1 MILYD
6 TYIPEYMS
14 PAMLDDYLARG
25 WYRIGQTMITTDW
38 TIGEQSIYPVF
49 WIRYA
54 LSRYNAGHSARKI
67 IAANRHFTIH
77 VTAAEITVE
86 NESLYQA
93 YQTGIDFT
101 VATTLKDALLGDSLQ
116 SVFSSRMIE
125 VRDRGRLI
133 AAGFFD
139 EGIESVTGIL
149 NFFHPD
155 YKKYSPGKFLFLQ
168 KINVALQQQKR
179 YFYPGYI
186 SNCFTKFDYK
196 LFADKQAVELFVRKQ
211 QTWKPFSETNMD
223 LLVDEMI
230 NEADASDGNMPRQD
244 Q

>member
-38 TIGEQSIYPVF
+38 TFGEQSIYPVF
-49 WIRYA
+49 WIRYV
-54 LSRYNAGHSARKI
+54 LSRYCASHSARKI
-67 IAANRHFTIH
+67 LAANRHFSIH
-77 VTAAEITVE
+77 VTAAEITAE

-101 VATTLKDALLGDSLQ
+101 VAATLKDALLGDSLQ

-125 VRDRGRLI
+125 VRDSGRLI

-139 EGIESVTGIL
+139 EGIESMAGIL

-155 YKKYSPGKFLFLQ
+155 YKRYSPGKFLFLQ
-168 KINVALQQQKR
+168 KIETSIREQKR
-179 YFYPGYI
+179 FFYPGYI

-196 LFADKQAVELFVRKQ
+196 LFADKQAVELFDRKQ
-211 QTWKPFSETNMD
+211 QAWKPFAETNMN
-223 LLVDEMI
+223 LLVEDMI
-230 NEADASDGNMPRQD
+230 HGKDA
-244 Q
+244 